1 MKGKFFRQLFM
12 AAAVPP
18 ALLSVSCVREHL
30 PEGSGVTAGI
40 EILVDGDFRDTR
52 SAVGPE
58 SSLDGYESEAK
69 DMTVFQFGKS
79 SGGGYVLERS
89 YHFNLTGG
97 AAPKVSGVFGRGY
110 RFYAVLNCGDL
121 SSCLSRGD
129 GESKLTGIA
138 LSCPPSE
145 FSLAKGMPMA
155 CGPVDAALGTTLAL
169 RFTRLPARYDFR
181 VAKIFSHGTFRIK
194 SLRLRQSPTETSP
207 FAPKRAF
214 SVSEASKMADGD
226 RATDSDITALEA
238 GSSVRFYTLENACG
252 RSEAEGAAERH
263 VSGRI
268 PADVH

>member
-12 AAAVPP
+12 AT
-18 ALLSVSCVREHL
+18 LLSVSCVREHL

-58 SSLDGYESEAK
+58 SSLDGYESAAK

-79 SGGGYVLERS
+79 SGGGYVLERT
-89 YHFNLTGG
+89 YHFNLKGG
-97 AAPKVSGVFGRGY
+97 AAPKVSGVSGRNY

-129 GESKLTGIA
+129 GERKLTGLA

-155 CGPVDAALGTTLAL
+155 CGPGGRCSGNYRLAAFHQA
-169 RFTRLPARYDFR
+169 PCP
-181 VAKIFSHGTFRIK
+181 
-194 SLRLRQSPTETSP
+194 LRLQ
-207 FAPKRAF
+207 
-214 SVSEASKMADGD
+214 G
-226 RATDSDITALEA
+226 
-238 GSSVRFYTLENACG
+238 N
-252 RSEAEGAAERH
+252 
-263 VSGRI
+263 
-268 PADVH
+268 